1 MAKQIKLT
9 PSLLRKLV
17 LQEKRKIQESLEQ
30 GEEEVE
36 KVDADEVDADDLADS
51 IEKDIDF
58 IKALKI
64 QESILNRKMKKVQEA
79 KLKLEKM
86 ERFSKAK
93 NANLQI
99 ME

>member
-9 PSLLRKLV
+9 PALLRKLV

-36 KVDADEVDADDLADS
+36 KVDAEETDADEMADS

-64 QESILNRKMKKVQEA
+64 QENILNRKMKKVQEA
-79 KLKLEKM
+79 KKRLKN
-86 ERFSKAK
+86 R
-93 NANLQI
+93 LQKKL
-99 ME
+99 

>member
-9 PSLLRKLV
+9 PALLRKLV

-36 KVDADEVDADDLADS
+36 KVDAEETDADDLADS

-64 QESILNRKMKKVQEA
+64 QENILNRKMKKIQEA
-79 KLKLEKM
+79 RKRLKSRLSKKL
-86 ERFSKAK
+86 
-93 NANLQI
+93 
-99 ME
+99 

>member
-9 PSLLRKLV
+9 PALLRKLV

-36 KVDADEVDADDLADS
+36 KVDAEETDADDLADS

-64 QESILNRKMKKVQEA
+64 QENILNRKMKKVQEA
-79 KLKLEKM
+79 RKRLKNRIQKKL
-86 ERFSKAK
+86 
-93 NANLQI
+93 
-99 ME
+99 

>member
-9 PSLLRKLV
+9 PALLKKLV
-17 LQEKRKIQESLEQ
+17 LEEKRKIQESLEQ

-36 KVDADEVDADDLADS
+36 KVDAEETDADEMADS

-64 QESILNRKMKKVQEA
+64 QESILNRKMKKDNGTE
-79 KLKLEKM
+79 
-86 ERFSKAK
+86 
-93 NANLQI
+93 N
-99 ME
+99 

>member
-9 PSLLRKLV
+9 PALLRKLV

-36 KVDADEVDADDLADS
+36 KVDAEETDADEMADS

-64 QESILNRKMKKVQEA
+64 QENILNRKMKKVQEA
-79 KLKLEKM
+79 KKRLKS
-86 ERFSKAK
+86 R
-93 NANLQI
+93 LQKKL
-99 ME
+99 

>member
-9 PSLLRKLV
+9 PTLLRKLV

-51 IEKDIDF
+51 IEKDIYF

-64 QESILNRKMKKVQEA
+64 QERVLNRKMRKVQEA
-79 KLKLEKM
+79 KKRLKT
-86 ERFSKAK
+86 R
-93 NANLQI
+93 LQKKL
-99 ME
+99 

>member
-9 PSLLRKLV
+9 PALLKKLV

-36 KVDADEVDADDLADS
+36 KVDAEETDADEMADS

-64 QESILNRKMKKVQEA
+64 QENILNRKMKKVQEA
-79 KLKLEKM
+79 KTRLK
-86 ERFSKAK
+86 RR
-93 NANLQI
+93 LQKKL
-99 ME
+99 

>member
-9 PSLLRKLV
+9 PTLLRKLV

-30 GEEEVE
+30 GEEETE

-64 QESILNRKMKKVQEA
+64 QENILTRKMKKVQEA
-79 KLKLEKM
+79 KKRLKT
-86 ERFSKAK
+86 R
-93 NANLQI
+93 LQKKL
-99 ME
+99 